1 MDELPASA
9 GTELM
14 PTPDELISRAKAM
27 VPALRERADACEADR
42 RMPDATFEEMKAA
55 GLLNVAKP
63 KAYGGY
69 QMDWDVLCTI
79 CMELAKGCGS
89 SAWVFAVLAEHSQT
103 AATYSLQAQ
112 EDIWGDDPDTLIAS
126 GNAPESTLKPV
137 DGGFLITTQFNY
149 SSGCDFA
156 DWHLTG
162 MPIDGRPM
170 KILVP
175 QKDCEIVDNWHVLGL
190 KGTGSK
196 NIKMVDAFIPHHRTI
211 PIGERGPRFDEAP
224 IYRQPQWSVN
234 PYDLA
239 AVCVGIAEGA
249 LERFTEEMKERGS
262 RFGAKI
268 AEFQSLQLRIAESA
282 AELHAARLMILENV
296 RETMYALRE
305 TEELS
310 HEMMAR
316 NQRDMAFAPNLAIR
330 AIDRIFYAAGAN
342 GLFLSNDLQRCW
354 RDVHA
359 GSRQIAL
366 NWDVAGTLYGKVAL
380 GLELG
385 RVRW

>member
-1 MDELPASA
+1 MTDLATSVVETTLPQS
-9 GTELM
+9 E
-14 PTPDELISRAKAM
+14 ELILRAKAM
-27 VPALRERADACEADR
+27 VPALRERANACEAQR
-42 RMPDATFEEMKAA
+42 QVPGATFEEMRAA
-55 GLLNVAKP
+55 GLFNVCKP

-69 QMDWDVLCTI
+69 EMDWDVLCEI

-89 SAWVFAVLAEHSQT
+89 SAWVYAVLAEHNQT
-103 AATYSLQAQ
+103 VGTYPLQAQ
-112 EDIWGDDPDTLIAS
+112 EDVWGEKTDTFIAS
-126 GNAPESTLKPV
+126 GNSPNSVLKPV
-137 DGGFLITTQFNY
+137 DGGFRVTTQFNY

-162 MPIDGRPM
+162 MPIDGRPTKVLM
-170 KILVP
+170 P

-190 KGTGSK
+190 NGTGSK
-196 NIKMVDAFIPHHRTI
+196 DVKMVDVFIPYHRTI
-211 PIGERGPRFDEAP
+211 PIGERGPRFNGAP
-224 IYRQPQWSVN
+224 IFRQPQWSVN
-234 PYDLA
+234 PFDLA
-239 AVCVGIAEGA
+239 AVCVGVAEGA
-249 LERFTEEMKERGS
+249 LDRFTDQMKERAN
-262 RFGAKI
+262 RFGTKI

-282 AELHAARLMILENV
+282 AELRAARIIILDTV
-296 RETMYALRE
+296 RETMGILRDQ
-305 TEELS
+305 EELS
-310 HEMMAR
+310 KETMAR

-366 NWDVAGTLYGKVAL
+366 NWDIAGTLYGKVFL